1 MKKAFFQLILAVLA
15 VSSCGTAKYYGGFT
29 PEASRQDMA
38 LLGPVSTIYYLDQND
53 EYFFSDSLTVAS
65 ETLITGLVNGMNIP
79 VSGRIELDE
88 EQKDETA
95 AFMRTLMAQKPK
107 NRDMYA
113 IPGLLD
119 EVLEAEGY
127 RYGLLLFAQGRT
139 RDIKGSRKDLAKG
152 VLVTVATAIL
162 TLGTAVAVVTPEK
175 YSSQVMAAVLDSET
189 DRIVFF
195 NATTPQET
203 DPLNP
208 GPVHEQIAKILKDF
222 LK

>member
-95 AFMRTLMAQKPK
+95 AFMRTLIGPERRRSGYVCDSGAFGRSP
-107 NRDMYA
+107 RSGR
-113 IPGLLD
+113 IP
-119 EVLEAEGY
+119 VW
-127 RYGLLLFAQGRT
+127 
-139 RDIKGSRKDLAKG
+139 
-152 VLVTVATAIL
+152 TAP
-162 TLGTAVAVVTPEK
+162 V
-175 YSSQVMAAVLDSET
+175 
-189 DRIVFF
+189 R
-195 NATTPQET
+195 
-203 DPLNP
+203 P
-208 GPVHEQIAKILKDF
+208 GQDA
-222 LK
+222 